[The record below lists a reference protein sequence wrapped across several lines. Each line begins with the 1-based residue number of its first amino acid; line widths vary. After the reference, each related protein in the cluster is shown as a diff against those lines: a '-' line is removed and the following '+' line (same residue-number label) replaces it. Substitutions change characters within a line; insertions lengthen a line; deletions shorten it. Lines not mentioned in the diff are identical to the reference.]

1 MRGESK
7 ALAVV
12 PAKKSSV
19 WQRRI
24 ARWEQ
29 SGRTQREFCREQR
42 LALSTFQ
49 WWRARL
55 KRAEPVTAAPA
66 FVPIALGAADANAVE
81 VTLRANTR
89 VRVQGAAAIRV
100 VDALIARLR

>member
-7 ALAVV
+7 SLAVV

-24 ARWEQ
+24 ARWEH
-29 SGRTQREFCREQR
+29 SGRTQREFCRER
-42 LALSTFQ
+42 RFALSTFQ

-55 KRAEPVTAAPA
+55 RRSEPAAAPA
-66 FVPIALGAADANAVE
+66 FVPIALGTSDTGAVE
-81 VTLRANTR
+81 ITLRSNTR
-89 VRVQGAAAIRV
+89 VRVQGAAASRV
-100 VDALIARLR
+100 VDALIARLK

>member
-1 MRGESK
+1 MQGESK
-7 ALAVV
+7 SLAAA
-12 PAKKSSV
+12 PAKKTSV
-19 WQRRI
+19 WQGRI

-49 WWRARL
+49 WWSARL
-55 KRAEPVTAAPA
+55 KRAEPVTAAPV
-66 FVPIALGAADANAVE
+66 FVPIALGAADANTVE
-81 VTLRANTR
+81 VTLRSNTR
-89 VRVQGAAAIRV
+89 VRVQGAAVSRV

>member
-1 MRGESK
+1 MQGESK

-12 PAKKSSV
+12 PAKKSSF

-24 ARWEQ
+24 ARWER

-55 KRAEPVTAAPA
+55 RRTEPTAAPA
-66 FVPIALGAADANAVE
+66 FVPIALGAADANSVE
-81 VTLRANTR
+81 VTLRSNTR
-89 VRVQGAAAIRV
+89 VRVQGAAVSRV

>member
-1 MRGESK
+1 MMRSQST
-7 ALAVV
+7 ALTVL
-12 PAKKSSV
+12 PAQKNSV
-19 WQRRI
+19 WEHRI
-24 ARWEQ
+24 AQWER

-55 KRAEPVTAAPA
+55 RRQAASA
-66 FVPIALGAADANAVE
+66 VPSFLPLALDGADTVE
-81 VTLRANTR
+81 VTLRSNTR
-89 VRVQGAAAIRV
+89 VRVQGACAARV